1 MSFEDDFK
9 HLKIQLKDVRSA
21 TNNFG
26 DKPIG
31 TGGFG
36 KVYKGELFL
45 PEGRRHIVA
54 FKRLDRKFGQG
65 DTEFWKEIMMLSKL
79 RHENL
84 VSLLH
89 FCNDDAER
97 IIVYEYASRGSLDRY
112 LGDASLTWT
121 QRLQICHGAAC
132 GLNYLH
138 DPNKTQQRILHR
150 DIKSSNILL
159 DENWNAKVSDFGL
172 SKIGPANQPQT
183 YLISNVIGTPG
194 YCDPLYWEV
203 GLLSKESDVYSFGV
217 VLFEVMCGRLCYE
230 YHNGQ
235 LISILVNMWKKCYDE
250 KRLDDI
256 IHLDLKEQMDQDSLK
271 TFSAIA
277 NRCLNRERRER
288 PTTAEII
295 KELEVALQQ
304 QNFHRDK
311 PIIVK
316 KPTSYKSKEEFH
328 HLKIPLKDII
338 SATNN
343 FSPNNLL
350 GRGPFGPV
358 YKGELYLP
366 EGRSMVAFKRLDRS
380 LGRGNTEFWREIKTL
395 SMYKHENLISLL
407 LFCDENEER
416 ILVYEYAPRGSL
428 GRRYLSDTNLSWT
441 QRLKICVGIARAL
454 SYLHDPST
462 TQKPVI
468 HRDINSSIILLDE
481 NWTPKVT
488 DFGMSKVG
496 LPNEPEANVVGTI
509 GYCDPSYWEIGF
521 LSKESDVYSFGVVL
535 FEVMCG
541 RLCFEYGKG
550 KKIAILVPKWKKYY
564 EEKRLDDI
572 INHDLKEQMNHDS
585 LNTFSAI
592 AYQCLKRA
600 REERP
605 SMMEV
610 VKGLEIALEQQELF
624 EKLTRIVDLVVPPLS
639 YKSQSHL
646 LSPLLKGIL
655 VEDGKT
661 WLSVNSKGRTCEMIS
676 AIKCIFADLLLHDT
690 IQNSRFPNILKG
702 VMHNGFRVQ
711 VRTQY
716 LSPRIMYVMNLVFK
730 HNGMDHGTH
739 IPFKFRVDSETG
751 YSNSCISHVR
761 EDGWLMIELC
771 QFTSFKQEHAFE
783 IEFLPLFNISSST
796 IRYFLEGI
804 EFRPVEYIYI
814 GIVNGL
820 DHLHNPLG
828 TKHGV
833 LHRDIK
839 SSNILLDEK

>member
-1 MSFEDDFK
+1 MVFFFSCFISLIQKVKMSFEDDFN

-45 PEGRRHIVA
+45 AERRHIVA

-172 SKIGPANQPQT
+172 SKIGPANQPHT

-230 YHNGQ
+230 FHNGR

-256 IHLDLKEQMDQDSLK
+256 IYLDLKEQIDEESLK

-288 PTTAEII
+288 PTMVEII
-295 KELEVALQQ
+295 EELEVALQQ
-304 QNFHRDK
+304 QNLHQDK
-311 PIIVK
+311 PTIVK
-316 KPTSYKSKEEFH
+316 RPTSYKSKEEFH
-328 HLKIPLKDII
+328 HLQIQLKYIT
-338 SATNN
+338 SATDN
-343 FSPNNLL
+343 FNLDKLL

-358 YKGELYLP
+358 YKGELELP
-366 EGRSMVAFKRLDRS
+366 VGRRSMVACKRLDRS
-380 LGRGNTEFWREIKTL
+380 LGRGNTEFWREIKML
-395 SMYKHENLISLL
+395 SKYKHENLISLL
-407 LFCDENEER
+407 HFCDESDER
-416 ILVYEYAPRGSL
+416 ILVYEYATRGSL
-428 GRRYLSDTNLSWT
+428 GRYLSDTDLTWT
-441 QRLKICVGIARAL
+441 QRLKICIGVARAL
-454 SYLHDPST
+454 SYLHGPMEN
-462 TQKPVI
+462 QKPVI
-468 HRDINSSIILLDE
+468 HRDIKSAIILLDE
-481 NWTPKVT
+481 NWTPKVA

-496 LPNEPEANVVGTI
+496 LPNEPQENIVGTI

-550 KKIAILVPKWKKYY
+550 KKIGILVPKWKKYY

-572 INHDLKEQMNHDS
+572 IYHDLKEQMKYGS
-585 LNTFSAI
+585 LNTFSTI
-592 AYQCLKRA
+592 AYRCLKKA

-605 SMMEV
+605 LIAEV
-610 VKGLEIALEQQELF
+610 MKELEIALEQQELF
-624 EKLTRIVDLVVPPLS
+624 EKLTRIVDLVIPPLS
-639 YKSQSHL
+639 YESQSHL
-646 LSPLLKGIL
+646 LSLLSKGIL
-655 VEDGKT
+655 VGDGKT
-661 WLSVNSKGRTCEMIS
+661 WLSINSNGRTCEMIS
-676 AIKCIFADLLLHDT
+676 AIKCISADLLLHDT
-690 IQNSRFPNILKG
+690 IENSRFSNVLKG
-702 VMHNGFRVQ
+702 VMHNGFRVE
-711 VRTQY
+711 VRTQF
-716 LSPRIMYVMNLVFK
+716 LLPRITYAINLVFK
-730 HNGMDHGTH
+730 HSGMDHGTH
-739 IPFKFRVDSETG
+739 IPFKFKFDVETG
-751 YSNSCISHVR
+751 YSNSCISRVR

-771 QFTSFKQEHAFE
+771 QFTSHILEHDFK
-783 IEFLPLFNISSST
+783 IEFLPLFRISSST
-796 IRYFLEGI
+796 IQYFFEGI
-804 EFRPVEYIYI
+804 EFRPVEYC
-814 GIVNGL
+814 
-820 DHLHNPLG
+820 
-828 TKHGV
+828 
-833 LHRDIK
+833 
-839 SSNILLDEK
+839 EK